1 MQRVSMLSIMAG
13 FLAFTIALTGCSR
26 TNGTTQSGAGNQQYG
41 TTQVRGSDMD
51 EMQHHD
57 MAGMDMS
64 GNMQD
69 HMKQCQGMMKEHLG
83 KADAQYDERFIDMMI
98 PHHQGA
104 INMAKDALQKAQ
116 HPEIKKLAQN
126 IIDSQQKEI
135 DKLES
140 WRKQWYGKADGA
152 SNP

>member
-1 MQRVSMLSIMAG
+1 MKTMLSIMAG
-13 FLAFTIALTGCSR
+13 FTGLALTLTGCSK
-26 TNGTTQSGAGNQQYG
+26 TNETTQSNANQTYG
-41 TTQVRGSDMD
+41 TAQVRGSDTD
-51 EMQHHD
+51 NMQS
-57 MAGMDMS
+57 MDMS
-64 GNMQD
+64 SGRMSE

-135 DKLES
+135 DMLKA
-140 WRKQWYGKADGA
+140 WRKEWYGSTA
-152 SNP
+152 SQ

>member
-1 MQRVSMLSIMAG
+1 MKTMLSMVAG
-13 FLAFTIALTGCSR
+13 VLALTLTLTGCSK
-26 TNGTTQSGAGNQQYG
+26 TNGTTQSSANQSYG
-41 TTQVRGSDMD
+41 TAQVRGSDAGD
-51 EMQHHD
+51 MQ
-57 MAGMDMS
+57 GMDMS
-64 GNMQD
+64 GNMSD

-126 IIDSQQKEI
+126 VIDSQQKEI
-135 DKLES
+135 DKLKA
-140 WRKQWYGKADGA
+140 WRKEWYGSQTPTA
-152 SNP
+152 SNQ